1 MNCLLRLI
9 FKLLSLTSVSK
20 VTRSTAILLNQE
32 ISLILENVK
41 ELSSQ
46 FYNNKKVFK
55 LSSGTT
61 FEQDLEQWMLSI
73 TKENKN
79 LDFKMNILNKIE
91 NLDSKV
97 VKYGM
102 KNGIDSLISTVAII
116 LYKHLEQHL
125 YQYVELEIQEIK
137 KELNGNCFFNL
148 TNTNVPKE
156 IKERLNLG
164 KKYVPFF
171 RLNKTKEINQFNSE
185 VSSMFTSVL
194 QNELKYK
201 IPIHHKNIVHQLNQL
216 KRCIFVKRNPAFKN
230 IVMTFLKLYKEVK
243 SEFLNSLKLAQFGFL
258 PAMRTFAQ
266 SFNIDEERIIIEADK
281 NV

>member
-61 FEQDLEQWMLSI
+61 FEQDLEQWMLNI

-79 LDFKMNILNKIE
+79 LDFKMNILYKIE

-102 KNGIDSLISTVAII
+102 KNGIDSSISKVAII

-137 KELNGNCFFNL
+137 KELNGNCFF
-148 TNTNVPKE
+148 
-156 IKERLNLG
+156 
-164 KKYVPFF
+164 
-171 RLNKTKEINQFNSE
+171 
-185 VSSMFTSVL
+185 
-194 QNELKYK
+194 
-201 IPIHHKNIVHQLNQL
+201 
-216 KRCIFVKRNPAFKN
+216 
-230 IVMTFLKLYKEVK
+230 
-243 SEFLNSLKLAQFGFL
+243 
-258 PAMRTFAQ
+258 
-266 SFNIDEERIIIEADK
+266 
-281 NV
+281 

>member
-61 FEQDLEQWMLSI
+61 FEQDLEQWMLNI

-79 LDFKMNILNKIE
+79 LDFKMNILYKIE

-102 KNGIDSLISTVAII
+102 KNGIDSLVSTVAII

-137 KELNGNCFFNL
+137 KELDGNWFFNL

-156 IKERLNLG
+156 IQERLNLG

-194 QNELKYK
+194 QNELKHK

-230 IVMTFLKLYKEVK
+230 IVKTFLKLYKEVK